1 MGQLQ
6 EFTDAGSSD
15 YLDSFI
21 GPSSPEDIS
30 TAIISDDNG
39 MVDFRQLPGIDDVDL
54 EELETVVIAR
64 RQAIPVTDIE
74 DKISQITD
82 ETTFA
87 DQVDNLNEYMSGDY
101 EPDLINDMMEAI
113 PVPVLLVDS
122 QKKIRFA
129 NQAAPSLLG
138 SDRVLLENGISSLF
152 PYEEENLL
160 VDSLVNQAFAE
171 KRQVSREGFLRTSG
185 PMKWGRIH
193 VRPTTLDGMEM
204 ATVVIENLTAERE
217 ILAACKSKRLLSMF
231 PMGVAE
237 FSLSEPIGYDTPDE
251 KILSTILNAK
261 LVDGNNEFAR
271 IHGISEI
278 DEALGL
284 SMKDLSPVTKGNQN
298 LYLMWLRKF
307 FPTGSFEFREAP
319 DGSKLRFIEKTLIG
333 ELENNR
339 IVSFWE
345 LTRDVTERKLS
356 EHKLKKSFDTLK
368 RTLNATVEALV
379 AVAEKRDPYTAGHQ
393 KRVARLAKAIGQEM
407 GLSDHRCSGIHVA
420 ASIHDIGKIYV
431 PAEFL
436 TKPGTISEAEHVII
450 RTHPNVGYDILK
462 TIEFPWPIADVILQ
476 HHERLDG
483 SGYPAGLHGDSI
495 LLEAKIVAVADVME
509 AMSSHRPYRPSL
521 GISVAL
527 DEIKKH
533 KGKKYDPKVV
543 EACMRVLDRGFKID

>member
-1 MGQLQ
+1 
-6 EFTDAGSSD
+6 
-15 YLDSFI
+15 
-21 GPSSPEDIS
+21 
-30 TAIISDDNG
+30 
-39 MVDFRQLPGIDDVDL
+39 VDL
-54 EELETVVIAR
+54 EELETVVVAR
-64 RQAIPVTDIE
+64 RQVIPVTDIE
-74 DKISQITD
+74 EGMAEYEEDDSESALHAAK
-82 ETTFA
+82 
-87 DQVDNLNEYMSGDY
+87 LNELISGEF
-101 EPDLINDMMEAI
+101 EPDLMSDVMEAV

-122 QKKIRFA
+122 GKTIKFA
-129 NQAAPSLLG
+129 NKAVISLVG
-138 SDRVLLENGISSLF
+138 VERDILESPLEELF
-152 PYEEENLL
+152 PYPEENHMVSSL
-160 VDSLVNQAFAE
+160 VDEALWEKKQVN
-171 KRQVSREGFLRTSG
+171 REGFLRTSG
-185 PMKWGRIH
+185 PMKWGRVH
-193 VRPTTLDGMEM
+193 VRPTTMDHSEM

-217 ILAACKSKRLLSMF
+217 VLAACKSKRLLSMF

-237 FSLSEPIGYDTPDE
+237 FSLSEPIGYDTPDD
-251 KILSTILNAK
+251 KVLSTILNAK

-271 IHGISEI
+271 IHGHSEI

-284 SMKDLSPVTKGNQN
+284 AMKDLSSVTKGNQN
-298 LYLMWLRKF
+298 LYLMWIRKF
-307 FPTGSFEFREAP
+307 FPTGSFEFREVP

-368 RTLNATVEALV
+368 RTLNATVEALI

-393 KRVARLAKAIGQEM
+393 RRVARLAKAVAQEM

-436 TKPGTISEAEHVII
+436 TKPGAISEAEHVII
-450 RTHPNVGYDILK
+450 RTHPDVGYDILK

-483 SGYPAGLHGDSI
+483 SGYPAGLHGDDI
-495 LLEAKIVAVADVME
+495 LMEAKIVAVADVLE

-521 GISVAL
+521 GLQAAL
-527 DEIKKH
+527 REIRDYR
-533 KGKKYDPKVV
+533 GTRYDPNVV
-543 EACMRVLDRGFKID
+543 DACLRLMDRGFKLD